1 MAEPKILTP
10 AVLTTHALPFTTNAE
25 NLMEQADRAVIESQE
40 DFDRSVDHIKICQ
53 AQHTSAE
60 EARKN
65 LTAPLN
71 QHVKWINAQF
81 KPITDQLAKAKQ
93 LMKDKAAVWKVAEDQ
108 RIKEEEER
116 ARKEAEDQALKDAQE
131 AADAGD
137 DEKAEAI
144 MTSAADT
151 PEAKQTAPTG
161 RGTFTGASGGIRKTW
176 SGEVVDVKLVCA
188 AIADGV
194 LPEEMIKQFSQLEL
208 NKYAKGVN
216 VESTTNGIKITERK
230 DMAVR

>member
-10 AVLTTHALPFTTNAE
+10 AVLTTHALPFTTNAN
-25 NLMEQADRAVIESQE
+25 NLMEQADRALIESQE

-71 QHVKWINAQF
+71 NHVKWINAQF
-81 KPITDQLAKAKQ
+81 KPITDVLDKAKQ
-93 LMKDKAAVWKVAEDQ
+93 LMKDKAGVWKVKEDERIRQEAEA
-108 RIKEEEER
+108 ER
-116 ARKEAEDQALKDAQE
+116 KAAEDQALKDAQE

-151 PEAKQTAPTG
+151 PEGVTKAPTG

-176 SGEVVDVKLVCA
+176 SGEVVNVKEVCA
-188 AIADGV
+188 AIADGA
-194 LPEEMIKQFSQLEL
+194 LPEEIIKQFSQLEL

-216 VESTTNGIKITERK
+216 VECTSNGIKITERK

>member
-10 AVLTTHALPFTTNAE
+10 AVLTTHALPFTTNAN
-25 NLMEQADRAVIESQE
+25 NLMEQADRADIVGTE
-40 DFDRSVDHIKICQ
+40 DFDRAVDHIKICQ
-53 AQHTSAE
+53 AQHNSAE
-60 EARKN
+60 DARKN

-71 QHVKWINAQF
+71 NHVKWINAQF
-81 KPITDQLAKAKQ
+81 KPITDQLTKAKDLMKAKAAK
-93 LMKDKAAVWKVAEDQ
+93 WKVAEDK
-108 RIKEEEER
+108 RIEEEAER

-151 PEAKQTAPTG
+151 PEDKTTAPTG
-161 RGTFTGASGGIRKTW
+161 RGTFTGASGGIRRTW
-176 SGEVVDVKLVCA
+176 VGECANVKEMCA
-188 AIADGV
+188 AICDGV
-194 LPEEMIKQFSQLEL
+194 LPETIIKEFSKLEM
-208 NKYAKGVN
+208 NNYAKTVEKEGV
-216 VESTTNGIKITERK
+216 SNGIKITEKK

>member
-10 AVLTTHALPFTTNAE
+10 AVLTTHALPFTTNAN
-25 NLMEQADRAVIESQE
+25 NLMEQAERAEIVGTE
-40 DFDRSVDHIKICQ
+40 DFDRAVDHIKICQ
-53 AQHTSAE
+53 AQQNSAE

-71 QHVKWINAQF
+71 NHVKWINQQF
-81 KPITDQLAKAKQ
+81 KPITDRLLAAKN
-93 LMKDKAAVWKVAEDQ
+93 LMKDKAGAWKVAEDK
-108 RIKEEEER
+108 RIAEEEER

-151 PEAKQTAPTG
+151 PEGKTTAPTG

-176 SGEVVDVKLVCA
+176 SGEVADVKLVCA
-188 AIADGV
+188 AICDGV
-194 LPEEMIKQFSQLEL
+194 LPEEIIKQFSQLEL
-208 NKYAKGVN
+208 NKYAKAIKVEGV
-216 VESTTNGIKITERK
+216 TNGIKIVERK

>member
-10 AVLTTHALPFTTNAE
+10 AVLTTHALPFTTNAN
-25 NLMEQADRAVIESQE
+25 NLMEQAERAEIVATE
-40 DFDRSVDHIKICQ
+40 DFDRAVDHIKICQ

-71 QHVKWINAQF
+71 NHVKWINAQF
-81 KPITDQLAKAKQ
+81 KPITDRLTAAKDAMKAKA
-93 LMKDKAAVWKVAEDQ
+93 ATWKVAEDK
-108 RIKEEEER
+108 RIQEEEER
-116 ARKEAEDQALKDAQE
+116 LRKEAEDQALKDAQE

-137 DEKAEAI
+137 DAKAEAI

-151 PEAKQTAPTG
+151 PEAKGTAPTG

-188 AIADGV
+188 AICDGV
-194 LPEEMIKQFSQLEL
+194 LPEEIIKQFSQLEL
-208 NKYAKGVN
+208 NKYAKAIK